1 MGERRM
7 LQFHLVGAHDPHS
20 LEEVDVYRGWHIAGQ
35 TEAQAQGE
43 RDLSYVPSVS
53 CRSPY

>member
-1 MGERRM
+1 M